1 MTSDATSAAHGLGGV
16 PCLVVG
22 DDPPALGLLLSLL
35 LVGHRDL
42 GRGLVLAS
50 AEADRFGVPEVVGRL
65 RAVEVVHDPCA
76 AAVEGIH
83 LLGAQPRVATVGGHE
98 LEDGH
103 ERLVLGVLVVDDHVA
118 AALVVGDR
126 RLQGLAAGALVAGA
140 L

>member
-1 MTSDATSAAHGLGGV
+1 M
-16 PCLVVG
+16 
-22 DDPPALGLLLSLL
+22 
-35 LVGHRDL
+35 
-42 GRGLVLAS
+42 LAS

-103 ERLVLGVLVVDDHVA
+103 ERLVLGVLVVDDHLA